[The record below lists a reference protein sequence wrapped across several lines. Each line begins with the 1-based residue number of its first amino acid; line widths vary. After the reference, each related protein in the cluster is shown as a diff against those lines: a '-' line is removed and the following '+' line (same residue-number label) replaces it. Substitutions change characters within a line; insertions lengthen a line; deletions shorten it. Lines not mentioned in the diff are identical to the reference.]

1 MSLTPKRLRKGDQ
14 QGEIVTKFALQK
26 ELQLKAHRK
35 ILWTTWTTLVSTLLG
50 ALVSLITTEVALT
63 SVVNSIHIRSS
74 YAWFIGGILLFQTIL
89 MLIVWQI
96 RKRNRQV
103 IELKQRLID
112 VYLTSLNNSRLNPN
126 RQSSEQLG

>member
-35 ILWTTWTTLVSTLLG
+35 ILWATWTTLVSTLLG